1 MGRAIGIVMKK
12 ILHKAV
18 YAFAALVL
26 SFFCAFTPILQVA
39 NAATSAN
46 VTDFS
51 KTDILDDLS
60 DVDILLYPQNKNGE
74 LQVIRCQEYCF
85 SGKPFFAEYYGIF
98 LYVYNP
104 TETPLQEDGLNTIN
118 MAVAYNTD
126 GTPKEYAKMPLTFCD
141 RTDDYR
147 FYKFQIADYSELLP
161 MAQAYAEAHDGTR
174 RYDFADIEFVSV
186 DGKNVD
192 GYKYSKT
199 YYFNGYGA
207 GCSDESKEES
217 TLTCEVEGLETIEL
231 QIEHTNYRTEDYD
244 ENDICDELNTA
255 YFSVPDRYFLNYGG
269 LQKIKAEWYEYKTNP
284 IFVTSDEDAY
294 DYFLDYVGKDIS
306 DENLDWHAFWD
317 YSSVSDFTFSYFK
330 YGYANKDNGLN
341 WKITNLYT
349 CMDWLLL
356 AENVETREDYYITAE
371 EVEVYMET
379 YTKEYGGSLLNGY
392 SANLFSQTVDEG
404 RLRGYNVQEIDAAEK
419 GSLFFSQE
427 QSLWNKMWNG
437 LKFDKIEFSP
447 IIAFSQEDLSAL
459 QNMSGAEFGEKYF
472 INEKECESV
481 RQYCLEQLQNDAHP
495 VLFRFAVTDYYA
507 STAYFDKAGLF
518 MTNEDGFV
526 AQMTTFH
533 DFDVISLTFRNERGV
548 DTVIAACADPIDIIN
563 GVTPPS
569 DLNPNGNFDWVYFFS
584 KVWEVVLQVVGAV
597 VAVVVVVLF
606 VKLLIAI
613 GKKIFGDNDG

>member
-1 MGRAIGIVMKK
+1 MKK

-26 SFFCAFTPILQVA
+26 SIFCAFTPILQVA

-174 RYDFADIEFVSV
+174 RYDFADIEFVSE
-186 DGKNVD
+186 DGKNID

-255 YFSVPDRYFLNYGG
+255 YFSVPDRYFVNYGG

-294 DYFLDYVGKDIS
+294 VALEEYIGVDIGEKS
-306 DENLDWHAFWD
+306 DKLGVEVLWEKGFNEIGMVYNATTTDLPVAYMGSNFGR
-317 YSSVSDFTFSYFK
+317 VSR
-330 YGYANKDNGLN
+330 
-341 WKITNLYT
+341 
-349 CMDWLLL
+349 MDWLFER
-356 AENVETREDYYITAE
+356 ADVESRDDYYITTEEAE
-371 EVEVYMET
+371 AYMEA
-379 YTKEYGGSLLNGY
+379 YTQNYGGTLLNGY
-392 SANLFSQTVDEG
+392 SANLFTQTVDEG
-404 RLRGYNVQEIDAAEK
+404 RLRGYNVQEIDADEK
-419 GSLFFSQE
+419 GSLFLAQE
-427 QSLWNKMWNG
+427 QSWWNKMWNG
-437 LKFDKIEFSP
+437 LKFDEIEFSP
-447 IIAFSQEDLSAL
+447 IVTFSKNDLSAL
-459 QNMSGAEFGEKYF
+459 QKMSGAEFGEKYF
-472 INEKECESV
+472 VNEKECESV
-481 RQYCLEQLQNDAHP
+481 RQYCLSELAKGAHP

-507 STAYFDKAGLF
+507 NSANFNFKEGL
-518 MTNEDGFV
+518 MSGIGRQDGYV
-526 AQMTTFH
+526 AQMTEFH
-533 DFDVISLTFRNERGV
+533 DFDVISLTFRSEKGV
-548 DTVIAACADPIDIIN
+548 DTVIAVCSDPIDIIN

-569 DLNPNGNFDWVYFFS
+569 DLNPNGNFDWLYFFS
-584 KVWEVVLQVVGAV
+584 KIWETLVQVFWAV
-597 VAVVVVVLF
+597 VAVVVVVLL